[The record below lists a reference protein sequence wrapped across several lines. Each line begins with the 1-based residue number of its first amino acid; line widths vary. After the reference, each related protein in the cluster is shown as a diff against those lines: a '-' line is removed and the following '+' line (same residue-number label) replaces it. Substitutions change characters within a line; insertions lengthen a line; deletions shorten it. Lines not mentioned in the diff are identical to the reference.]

1 MTILEIQKTIDE
13 QKLQL
18 DKAAEQ
24 LQNAPE
30 DIKIRREKI
39 LQLVK
44 EELTS
49 VANEIAKY
57 ADKF

>member
-1 MTILEIQKTIDE
+1 MTILEIQKTIDD
-13 QKLQL
+13 QKNQL
-18 DKAAEQ
+18 DKVAEE
-24 LQNAPE
+24 LKNAPD
-30 DIKIRREKI
+30 DIKLRREKI
-39 LQLVK
+39 IELVK

>member
-13 QKLQL
+13 QKKQL

-30 DIKIRREKI
+30 DIKVRREKI

-44 EELTS
+44 EELNA
-49 VANEIAKY
+49 VANGIAKY